1 MAGISPRT
9 RCSQFKSPGA
19 YNTSRASPELLLTL
33 CFYLILFQ
41 RRTMTL
47 WLGALS
53 RGFGCGCKLCVTLGK
68 SLNAS
73 PPRFKAGMRLP
84 PSPLLA
90 PSSEPGMGTGRS
102 SAAGLLLWEQG
113 DAPGKTNPGGCCRP
127 CVGASSMPTAPK
139 LPGGKARLR
148 KPRGFI
154 SLSPRMPQR

>member
-1 MAGISPRT
+1 
-9 RCSQFKSPGA
+9 
-19 YNTSRASPELLLTL
+19 
-33 CFYLILFQ
+33 
-41 RRTMTL
+41 MTL

-102 SAAGLLLWEQG
+102 SAAGLLLWEQR
-113 DAPGKTNPGGCCRP
+113 DARGKQIPEAAAVPAWVPPP
-127 CVGASSMPTAPK
+127 CQQPPNRWEERHAYE
-139 LPGGKARLR
+139 
-148 KPRGFI
+148 
-154 SLSPRMPQR
+154 SPVVLFL